1 VIYGI
6 LRFCIDA
13 FIVYIV
19 YILAKDIAK
28 ILFGKR
34 QARHRKPYVVVQP
47 PEKKEEYQDVQ
58 DAKFKEQQP

>member
-1 VIYGI
+1 MIYGI

-28 ILFGKR
+28 ILFGRR
-34 QARHRKPYVVVQP
+34 QVKYHKPYVVTQP
-47 PEKKEEYQDVQ
+47 SEKKEEYHDVQ
-58 DAKFKEQQP
+58 DAKFKEQHP